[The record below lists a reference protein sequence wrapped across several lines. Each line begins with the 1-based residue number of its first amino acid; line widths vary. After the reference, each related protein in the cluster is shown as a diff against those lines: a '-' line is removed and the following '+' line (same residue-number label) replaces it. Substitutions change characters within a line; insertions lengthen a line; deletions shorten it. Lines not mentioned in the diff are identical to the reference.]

1 MKPFAVDDLFMH
13 RTIKGLDGSPSH
25 PQTVFVVSRALKDED
40 KYESTVW
47 SLDTSAA
54 DSPRQLTMTLFD
66 AKSPMLDPAGNTL
79 AFLSQRDEDGGIQL
93 QLQELDGGEARQ
105 LTNSERSL
113 QSIEMW
119 STDGKHL
126 LLTAKVPWAEDE
138 GDDIGI
144 TDGRPWVVNFLPYKL
159 DGSGP
164 IVGHRTLLLQVDLS
178 NGEEHLLVDGDF
190 DVASAQWS
198 PDGQSLAFVRCRSGK
213 QRHLQDLWLAD
224 ADGGNARQVTQDLVT
239 VSGIRWSPDGG
250 RIVFGGSRRE
260 GDSISH
266 LWMLDVA
273 SGEVSQPAGEDLQLE
288 GALFV
293 WHPGGKRVATV
304 VAREGLHQVV
314 SIDLDSGAVDR
325 LDSGLRHANALCA
338 SGDRLAFVSA
348 SMRCP
353 AELHS
358 VRWDGEDEQR
368 HSTFNRDWFE
378 ECLRPRVEKRSFDVP
393 DGNGGVEQIDA
404 WLLLP
409 AEGEG
414 PFPLLVDFHGGPQS
428 DVLID
433 YPAHVYWYDLCSK
446 GWAVVAA
453 NAVGSGG
460 YGTQFARRM
469 CGCWGE
475 LDLPQHLAMIDTLQE
490 EGIAS
495 ERLACTGKSYGGY
508 LSAWAIGHSDRFKA
522 AVISAPV
529 ADLQSH
535 TGTSD
540 TGYYVGPYA
549 MDGEITEV
557 RKRYHR
563 LSPVEYCHDVA
574 TPTLLL
580 QGEEDR
586 RCPLGQ
592 SEEIFA
598 NLIRCSKA
606 PVRMVVYPG
615 GSHQLAGSG
624 KPSHRVD
631 YHRRLA
637 GWVQNWE

>member
-1 MKPFAVDDLFMH
+1 MKPFAVDDLFLH
-13 RTIKGLDGSPSH
+13 RTIKGLDGSASH
-25 PQTVFVVSRALKDED
+25 SQAVFVVSRALQEED
-40 KYESTVW
+40 KYESTIW
-47 SLDTSAA
+47 SLDPS
-54 DSPRQLTMTLFD
+54 SEEPPRQLTMTLFD

-79 AFLSQRDEDGGIQL
+79 AFLSQRDDDGGIQV

-113 QSIEMW
+113 QTIETW
-119 STDGKHL
+119 SPDGRRL

-144 TDGRPWVVNFLPYKL
+144 TQGRPSVVTFLPYKL
-159 DGSGP
+159 DGSGS
-164 IVGHRTLLLQVDLS
+164 IVGHRTVLLQVDAAS
-178 NGEEHLLVDGDF
+178 GDEELLVDGDF
-190 DVASAQWS
+190 DVANAQWS
-198 PDGQSLAFVRCRSGK
+198 PDGKSLAFVRCRSGK

-224 ADGGNARQVTQDLVT
+224 TDGGNARQVTHELVSA
-239 VSGIRWSPDGG
+239 SGIRWSPDGSN
-250 RIVFGGSRRE
+250 IVFGGSCRE
-260 GDSISH
+260 GDSMSH
-266 LWMLDVA
+266 LWMLEVA
-273 SGEVSQPAGEDLQLE
+273 SGEVSQPAGKELQLE

-293 WHPGGKRVATV
+293 WHPDGTRIATV
-304 VAREGLHQVV
+304 SARRGLHEVV
-314 SIDLDSGAVDR
+314 SIDLASGTVDR
-325 LDSGLRHANALCA
+325 LDSGLRHATALCA
-338 SGDRLAFVSA
+338 SSDRLLFVSS

-353 AELHS
+353 HELHS
-358 VRWDGEDEQR
+358 VRWNGQDEQR
-368 HSTFNRDWFE
+368 HSTFNRVWFE
-378 ECLRPRVEKRSFDVP
+378 DRLRPKVDKRSFDVP
-393 DGNGGVEQIDA
+393 DGNDGVEQIDA

-409 AEGEG
+409 EEGEG

-433 YPAHVYWYDLCSK
+433 YASHAYWYDLCSK

-460 YGTQFARRM
+460 YGTEFARRM

-475 LDLPQHLAMIDTLQE
+475 LDLPQHLAMIDTLQD

-495 ERLACTGKSYGGY
+495 DHLACAGKSYGGY
-508 LSAWAIGHSDRFKA
+508 LTAWAIGHSDRFKA

-557 RKRYHR
+557 RERYHR
-563 LSPVEYCHDVA
+563 ASPIEYCHDVT

-580 QGEEDR
+580 QGEEDQ

-598 NLIRCSKA
+598 NLIRCGKA
-606 PVRMVVYPG
+606 TVRMVVYPG

-637 GWVQNWE
+637 GWVQSWE